1 MVDAAQL
8 CRDLHV
14 PLLAEHLALVLS
26 SCVLFFGAQVASH
39 TLAPAF
45 FPRQFSAFSRRTR
58 TDWDLHF
65 TGWFHALIST
75 PWTLWLI
82 QHPSKSLVLDPIFAF
97 GARESLLFAFSGGYF
112 LYDLLISVWLVRSH
126 GVPFVI
132 HATACCFIFFYAFH
146 PFLQGFGPMFLI
158 WEFSTIFLHIHWW
171 LDKLGKTGSM
181 AQLINGVL
189 LLCSFFCTRVAY
201 GGYRSVL
208 LWRTLDDPRVW
219 PMMRWGF
226 RAACIALNLL
236 NWNWFRMMIAS
247 VARRFDSGDQ
257 PNKNKRKD

>member
-65 TGWFHALIST
+65 VRAFSFSELLRYAEAEPESVQTGWFHALIST

-158 WEFSTIFLHIHWW
+158 
-171 LDKLGKTGSM
+171 
-181 AQLINGVL
+181 VRPL
-189 LLCSFFCTRVAY
+189 LQ
-201 GGYRSVL
+201 
-208 LWRTLDDPRVW
+208 TL
-219 PMMRWGF
+219 
-226 RAACIALNLL
+226 
-236 NWNWFRMMIAS
+236 
-247 VARRFDSGDQ
+247 
-257 PNKNKRKD
+257 